1 MPLYELRWM
10 FKDATIKAMTDRPQ
24 DREPP
29 ARELIEGFGGR
40 LHHYYF
46 MLGEYDGLAIVE
58 FPDNASAAATSM
70 RASASGAF
78 ARFETYPLMTAQEA
92 QRAMQMVKDSK
103 VGYRVALLL
112 NVGPG
117 VLLDFGPPAVP
128 QPTVSRVTRG
138 AWSGLESQGGLVRA
152 TSPGA

>member
-10 FKDATIKAMTDRPQ
+10 FKDAAVKAMTERPQ

-29 ARELIEGFGGR
+29 ARDLIESFGGR
-40 LHHYYF
+40 MHHYYF

-78 ARFETYPLMTAQEA
+78 ARFETHPLMTAQEA
-92 QRAMQMVKDSK
+92 QRAMQMVKDRA
-103 VGYRVALLL
+103 VAYRAP
-112 NVGPG
+112 N
-117 VLLDFGPPAVP
+117 A
-128 QPTVSRVTRG
+128 
-138 AWSGLESQGGLVRA
+138 
-152 TSPGA
+152 